1 MIKLDANFT
10 EDSHYE
16 LSTAEIPSKTEI
28 EDITGGTREVELP
41 YLTKYRNQQ
50 TEFYLTK
57 VLMETH
63 ISDADND
70 AKWWLFPE
78 LLRITR
84 RWMKECV
91 TYKDNTHPQFF
102 HIGEIARKA
111 AYRIHMGILN
121 SERQHQSTD
130 SENAD
135 SEKTFLPIYTQSSH
149 TKGQTGSTSDV
160 LFETSQPTWETK
172 ADKCHISHVVAD
184 TNSWEQKTAQALE
197 QMDEVI
203 AYVKNHNLGFTI
215 PYINHNGGTP
225 PICSRFYCA
234 NS

>member
-1 MIKLDANFT
+1 METFPPEYAEVYGVPFSFIPATGSGKAIRPNPTTEVKALPERKAKCEITYPRIAGYRPCLPPEKMDAIFT

-28 EDITGGTREVELP
+28 EDITGGIREVKLP
-41 YLTKYRNQQ
+41 YLTRFRNQQ

-57 VLMETH
+57 VLM
-63 ISDADND
+63 DNHLCDTDKD

-121 SERQHQSTD
+121 SGRQ
-130 SENAD
+130 
-135 SEKTFLPIYTQSSH
+135 
-149 TKGQTGSTSDV
+149 
-160 LFETSQPTWETK
+160 
-172 ADKCHISHVVAD
+172 
-184 TNSWEQKTAQALE
+184 
-197 QMDEVI
+197 
-203 AYVKNHNLGFTI
+203 
-215 PYINHNGGTP
+215 TP
-225 PICSRFYCA
+225 KSRF
-234 NS
+234 